1 MVIYTDEAVWRKPV
15 ADRFWFA
22 YNRSKGKQF
31 CHFDIIKVKVEKI
44 ADLILKRSLLCK
56 LLALKADDRDTEIE
70 PLRQMMKKLTA

>member
-1 MVIYTDEAVWRKPV
+1 MSRKKWLYKITNYGL
-15 ADRFWFA
+15 AK